1 MLSRLSN
8 FAGPFSMFSKNI
20 PSVLSYGSMTLVNSS
35 GSNLLSTSNDYVIGS
50 DDFTIESWFKIDN
63 YVGYSGIFST
73 RDLDTTKGIGI
84 NISPGSPV
92 NIEFYN
98 FETIYNLNEYP
109 IEIDKWYHAAM
120 TRKGGTTSYF
130 LDGIKIKQ
138 FSDTNLYQG
147 ATISV
152 GQYYT
157 NYYDYF
163 FDGLISQTRL
173 IIGTAIYTDD
183 FVVSITTNDINGT
196 KFLINQGTNTFI
208 DESSYHHDITNL
220 NVGFA
225 KILPTPITSS
235 QSSISL
241 NGSTDWLELPS
252 SNDWALTSTYTV
264 EFWSKAATNSIS
276 GSLFTI
282 MSQGDTDYGIDLYY
296 QNGNLVHRN
305 GNVIGTEPTPNVW
318 THVAIVSDS
327 STIRLY
333 YNGIDQSVSANGG
346 NLSNTG
352 GVAIGRRSP
361 SYNFQYFNGLL
372 YGIRIVKGV
381 AVYNT
386 NFVPY
391 IALPPTLITGTVL
404 LLNKFVNGNFLDSSY
419 KRIITNHGLT
429 YNSNLPTKPGSYRF
443 GRNDIIERYISIP
456 ASNDF
461 AFGTSDFT
469 VEWFQ
474 YQTQASP
481 PSYSRLFE
489 IGGYPDHSFAVS
501 IESGTLILWLNN
513 STTFYGSLPLS
524 NYLNEWSHFAISR
537 QSGAVSIWQDGARIW
552 TGTVS
557 NNVTDNSSE
566 FTIGSGS
573 SNVWNGYLSNFRLVT
588 GNGNSVYNPSNL
600 TITVPTLSLTNVPGT
615 KLLLLFEN
623 ENNLKD
629 SSIYNRSITN
639 FGATWSSISPFS

>member
-8 FAGPFSMFSKNI
+8 FAGPFSIFSKNKVI
-20 PSVLSYGSMTLVNSS
+20 ELSYGSMTLVN
-35 GSNLLSTSNDYVIGS
+35 GSESHLLSTSNDYVIGS

-73 RDLDTTKGIGI
+73 RDVDTTKGIGI
-84 NISPGSPV
+84 NVSPGSPT
-92 NIEFYN
+92 NLEFYN

-120 TRKGGTTSYF
+120 TRTGGTTSYF
-130 LDGIKIKQ
+130 LDGIKINQ
-138 FSDTNLYQG
+138 FSDTNIYQG

-157 NYYDYF
+157 NYYSYF

-183 FVVSITTNDINGT
+183 FIVSITASDINGT

-208 DESSYHHDITNL
+208 DESSYHHDITNS
-220 NVGFA
+220 NVGFT

-235 QSSISL
+235 QSSISF

-252 SNDWALTSTYTV
+252 SNDWALTFTYTI
-264 EFWSKAATNSIS
+264 EFWSKAATNSNS
-276 GSLFTI
+276 GSIFTI
-282 MSQGDTDYGIDLYY
+282 VSQGDTDSGIDLYY

-305 GNVIGTEPTPNVW
+305 GNVIGPEPTPNVW

-352 GVAIGRRSP
+352 GIAIGRRSP

-372 YGIRIVKGV
+372 YGIRIVKGF
-381 AVYNT
+381 ALYNN
-386 NFVPY
+386 NFNPY
-391 IALPPTLITGTVL
+391 ITLPPTLITGTVL
-404 LLNKFVNGNFLDSSY
+404 LLSKFVNGNFLDSSY
-419 KRIITNHGLT
+419 KRIITNYGLT
-429 YNSNLPTKPGSYRF
+429 YNSNLPTKPGSFRF
-443 GRNDIIERYISIP
+443 GLNDVTERYISIP

-461 AFGTSDFT
+461 AFGTNDFT

-474 YQTQASP
+474 YQTQVSP
-481 PSYSRLFE
+481 PDYSRLFQ
-489 IGGYPDHSFAVS
+489 IGTYPEHSFAVS
-501 IESGTLILWLNN
+501 IESGALFLWLDK
-513 STTFYGSLPLS
+513 TYYGVLALS

-537 QSGAVSIWQDGARIW
+537 QSGTVSIWQDGSRIW
-552 TGTVS
+552 TGTVGNS
-557 NNVTDNSSE
+557 VTNNSDV
-566 FTIGSGS
+566 FKIGSGS
-573 SNVWNGYLSNFRLVT
+573 SQVWNGYISNFRLVT
-588 GNGNSVYNPSNL
+588 GNGNCVYDPSNL
-600 TITVPTLSLTNVPGT
+600 TITVPTTALTNVSGT
-615 KLLLLFEN
+615 KLLLLFG
-623 ENNLKD
+623 ENNPID
-629 SSIYNRSITN
+629 SSIYNRQITN
-639 FGATWSSISPFS
+639 YGATWSSISPLF